1 MGVGLEKGEL
11 EVAIEISSTSK
22 ADYEIQ
28 NIRKCLDTGYDY
40 VICVSTEEE
49 RLSLLKANARKSFKI
64 QERERIKFSFPFQLK
79 NFLVGNAL
87 AGIVSETAIVSKEIP
102 GQKQLLDTKEAA
114 EFLGISKNT
123 LYEWVIQE
131 KVPYIKVG
139 RLTKFKKETLEE
151 WLKRQSHEEDKKGY
165 ID

>member
-1 MGVGLEKGEL
+1 M
-11 EVAIEISSTSK
+11 
-22 ADYEIQ
+22 
-28 NIRKCLDTGYDY
+28 
-40 VICVSTEEE
+40 
-49 RLSLLKANARKSFKI
+49 
-64 QERERIKFSFPFQLK
+64 
-79 NFLVGNAL
+79 
-87 AGIVSETAIVSKEIP
+87 P

-114 EFLGISKNT
+114 ELLGISKNT
-123 LYEWVIQE
+123 LYEWVIQK